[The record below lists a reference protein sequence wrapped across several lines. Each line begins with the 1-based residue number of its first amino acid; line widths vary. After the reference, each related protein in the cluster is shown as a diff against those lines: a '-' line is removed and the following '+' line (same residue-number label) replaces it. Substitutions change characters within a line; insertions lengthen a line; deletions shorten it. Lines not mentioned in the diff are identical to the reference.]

1 MVHSDF
7 TVTNLQPLSEQS
19 GGEGANLKL
28 PMSKSTKI
36 LLVTILPLVFLAAAI
51 LYYSSA
57 VFLQLFIA
65 FALAYIMNPAVEL
78 LERRG
83 IKRLYGIILVFCLTV
98 VISCGFMA
106 FFVVSIADELSN
118 MQLNLPAYAQHLY
131 EITPE
136 SIKGYL
142 GVETSDR
149 LVLRLNE
156 LLQQARNAAPD
167 LLKPMLNLL
176 QKALNSTVAVLL
188 ALLGY
193 LIIPVYLFYLL
204 FDLPQLKTF
213 IESYIPERYRQTY
226 NSKLAEVNTV
236 LSGFIRGQLS
246 VCAIL
251 ALLYSAGL
259 YFIGIDLAI
268 VIGTLAGATFII
280 PYVGTIIGI
289 CLSVVMA
296 LLKFNDILHPLLCL
310 GWFGLVQLL
319 EGAVITPKIVGDTVG
334 LHPLVAIVA
343 LLIGGQLFGITG
355 MLLAVPVT
363 AVLQVFLR
371 SLADYYRSSEF
382 YREG

>member
-1 MVHSDF
+1 M
-7 TVTNLQPLSEQS
+7 P
-19 GGEGANLKL
+19 
-28 PMSKSTKI
+28 KSTKI
-36 LLVTILPLVFLAAAI
+36 LLGAAFLLIVLATAI

-65 FALAYIMNPAVEL
+65 FALAYILNPMVNL
-78 LERRG
+78 LERTG
-83 IKRLYGIILVFCLTV
+83 VKRLYGILIVFSLTAV
-98 VISCGFMA
+98 VCGGFTV
-106 FFVVSIADELSN
+106 FLVVSIMGEFSN

-131 EITPE
+131 EITPV

-142 GVETSDR
+142 GVETPER
-149 LVLRLNE
+149 LVSRFNE
-156 LLQQARNAAPD
+156 LLRAGSFAPD
-167 LLKPMLNLL
+167 LFKPLLAVL
-176 QKALNSTVAVLL
+176 QKALTSTVGVLL

-213 IESYIPERYRQTY
+213 IRAYVPERFYPAY
-226 NSKLAEVNTV
+226 SEKLAEVDAV
-236 LSGFIRGQLS
+236 LSGFVRGQLS

-251 ALLYSAGL
+251 AILYSVGL
-259 YFIGIDLAI
+259 YVIDIDLAI
-268 VIGTLAGATFII
+268 AIGTLAGVTFII

-289 CLSVVMA
+289 CLSVAMA

-310 GWFGLVQLL
+310 GWFGFVQLL
-319 EGAVITPKIVGDTVG
+319 EGTIITPKIVGDTVG

-343 LLIGGQLFGITG
+343 LLIGGQLFGISG

-371 SLADYYRSSEF
+371 SLAEYYRRSEF